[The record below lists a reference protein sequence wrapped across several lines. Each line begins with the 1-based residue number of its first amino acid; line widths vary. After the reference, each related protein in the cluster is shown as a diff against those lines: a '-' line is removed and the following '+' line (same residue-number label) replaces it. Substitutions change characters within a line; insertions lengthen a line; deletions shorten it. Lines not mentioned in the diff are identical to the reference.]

1 MMRDVFN
8 MNNEEAKTNPKV
20 LAISEEEF
28 EKILD
33 QMYEELPEDDDEGP
47 DDEAMEEWFEKKF
60 EEISKMKM
68 NRELPVIRKENP
80 LERD

>member
-1 MMRDVFN
+1 MLRDVVN
-8 MNNEEAKTNPKV
+8 MSNEEAKTNPKIIT
-20 LAISEEEF
+20 ISEEEF

-33 QMYEELPEDDDEGP
+33 QMYEELPVDDEDP
-47 DDEAMEEWFEKKF
+47 DEEAMDEWFEKRF

-68 NRELPVIRKENP
+68 KRELPVIRKENP